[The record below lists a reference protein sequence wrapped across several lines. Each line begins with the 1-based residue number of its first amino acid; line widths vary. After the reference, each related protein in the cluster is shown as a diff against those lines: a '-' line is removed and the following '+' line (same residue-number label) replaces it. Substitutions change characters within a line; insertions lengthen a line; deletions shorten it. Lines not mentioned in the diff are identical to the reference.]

1 MAPTFIP
8 MVQPSFQPMLQISTP
23 PQPAPQAI
31 PQPAPQTIQ
40 TMTQGGIGI
49 ININTSNMAEASALL
64 SELIQSHSTH
74 TVPGVADNFPPPYCK
89 PSAPPEELMSQEGT
103 TF

>member
-31 PQPAPQTIQ
+31 PQPAPQTL
-40 TMTQGGIGI
+40 TQCSIGIGN